1 MTRYPVNRL
10 CPLTGVAHDRVL
22 AHVPVSAVARD
33 PSYQKNFI
41 ELLGLKPDDEFPIV
55 QSPAGFVFAGFEL
68 SDDFV
73 AKSESEATDHTV
85 SAMDTIPW
93 RRENLQFA
101 NGFLR
106 VVEQHY
112 KAALPPLKLL
122 DFGCGYGGMLRLLG
136 SRDVIPHGFDMSPA
150 QRKIAAASGA
160 KIFDSTDQVAAA
172 GPYDLIV
179 FTEVLEHL
187 ADPRATLR
195 FLRGACKPGGLLA
208 ITVPDIPPSFV
219 ETSMAQF
226 AATGELALVFNPLV
240 HVNHFSPV
248 TLRQMLREEG
258 FTVLHDHGRTQGTM
272 DACAHYGDVPEPNLL
287 LNAARIAKRVWAAPP
302 STRLFCRR
310 D

>member
-73 AKSESEATDHTV
+73 VKSESEATDHTV

-106 VVEQHY
+106 AVERHY
-112 KAALPPLKLL
+112 RAAAPLKLL

-150 QRKIAAASGA
+150 QRKIASASGA
-160 KIFDSTDQVAAA
+160 KIFGSTDEVAAA
-172 GPYDLIV
+172 GPFDLIV

-187 ADPRATLR
+187 ADPRDTLR
-195 FLRGACKPGGLLA
+195 FLKEVSKPGALLA

-219 ETSMAQF
+219 QSSMAEF
-226 AATGELALVFNPLV
+226 AATGTLPLVFNPLV
-240 HVNHFSPV
+240 HVNHFSPA

-258 FTVLHDHGRTQGTM
+258 FTVLHDHGRAQGTM
-272 DACAHYGDVPEPNLL
+272 DASAHYGDVPAPNLI
-287 LNAARIAKRVWAAPP
+287 LNAARIVKRARAAPP